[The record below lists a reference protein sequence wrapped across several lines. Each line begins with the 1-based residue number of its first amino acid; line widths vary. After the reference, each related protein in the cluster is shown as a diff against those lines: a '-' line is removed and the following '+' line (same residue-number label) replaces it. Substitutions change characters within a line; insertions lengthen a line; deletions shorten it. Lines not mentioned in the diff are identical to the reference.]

1 MNFIKRAILSM
12 KKRIGTSLILMAVFL
27 IVTNLVLGGFAI
39 QNASQK
45 AADSA
50 RKKLGADVTLGL
62 DFDKLGKQARE
73 TGEMPIVPDLNIK
86 EAEQLAKSQYVKDYN
101 YITSTLGISE
111 GLKLVGAPEEGE
123 DDGGAGAGRAGMAG
137 VRGGSAG
144 SAIEID
150 MNSSFMIEG
159 VRKTLLQE
167 SFKNGKSKIID
178 GKPITEKMEDKNV
191 ALMEKRLA
199 EQNKLKVGDKV
210 KIQSGDKKKTLEVE
224 IIGIYE
230 TAEQGLGQNPP
241 PIMDPANKLYMPHS
255 TLKKLEA
262 DEGNISSI
270 QVVYF
275 MNDPLD
281 IDAFKKEAKQSD
293 IDFKYFKLDAH
304 DSLYKQMIG
313 PIENISSTSQMII
326 YIVSIAGAIILGLI
340 IMLSIK
346 ARRKEMGILLSIGE
360 KKWKL
365 MAQFM
370 VEVVCIA
377 ILAFALSL
385 ATGAKVSQFIGDSLL
400 SSEIAT
406 ASEEEENPQNSSTVM
421 VSGPGGTL
429 QNDTEDPIDE
439 IDVSITGADL
449 GKMGGI
455 GLAIAILA
463 TLLPALSILRLN
475 PKQILLKD
483 E

>member
-1 MNFIKRAILSM
+1 AILSM

-27 IVTNLVLGGFAI
+27 IVTNLVLSGFTI
-39 QNASQK
+39 QNASKK
-45 AADSA
+45 AADGA

-62 DFDKLGKQARE
+62 DFDKLGQQARE
-73 TGEMPIVPDLNIK
+73 TGEMPKPTKLNTK
-86 EAEQLAKSQYVKDYN
+86 EADQLAKSKYVKDYN
-101 YITSTLGISE
+101 YIGNTFGISE
-111 GLKLVGAPEEGE
+111 GLKLVGASEGE
-123 DDGGAGAGRAGMAG
+123 NEGKGKVGMAA
-137 VRGGSAG
+137 VRGSSSSGT
-144 SAIEID
+144 EID

-159 VRKTLLQE
+159 VRKIALRE

-178 GKPITEKMEDKNV
+178 GKPITELMKDQNV

-199 EQNKLKVGDKV
+199 ELNNLKVGDKV
-210 KIQSGDKKKTLEVE
+210 KVQSGDKKETLEVE

-230 TAEQGLGQNPP
+230 TNEQAMGQQAP

-255 TLKKLEA
+255 TMKKLEV
-262 DEGNISSI
+262 DQGISSV

-275 MNDPLD
+275 LNDPQY
-281 IDAFKKEAKQSD
+281 IDAFKKEAKKSD
-293 IDFKYFKLDAH
+293 IDFNYFKLDAH

-313 PIENISSTSQMII
+313 PIENISSTSQMLI
-326 YIVSIAGAIILGLI
+326 YIVAIAGAIILGLI

-346 ARRKEMGILLSIGE
+346 GRRKEMGILLSIGE

-365 MAQFM
+365 MAQFV
-370 VEVVCIA
+370 VEVVSIA
-377 ILAFALSL
+377 ILAFGVSIT
-385 ATGAKVSQFIGDSLL
+385 TGAKVSQYIGDNLL

-406 ASEEEENPQNSSTVM
+406 ASEETDTSQNGTVM
-421 VSGPGGTL
+421 MAGPGGTL
-429 QNDTEDPIDE
+429 QNQKEDPIDK
-439 IDVSITGADL
+439 IDVSVTGEDV

-455 GLAIAILA
+455 GLAIAIIA

>member
-27 IVTNLVLGGFAI
+27 IVTNLVLSGFTI
-39 QNASQK
+39 QNASKK
-45 AADSA
+45 AADAA
-50 RKKLGADVTLGL
+50 RKKLGADVTLSL
-62 DFDKLGKQARE
+62 DFDKLGQKARE
-73 TGEMPIVPDLNIK
+73 TGEMPKPPQLNIK
-86 EAEQLAKSQYVKDYN
+86 ETDQLAKSKYVKDYN
-101 YITSTLGISE
+101 YITNTFGISD
-111 GLKLVGAPEEGE
+111 GLKLVGASDEEEGK
-123 DDGGAGAGRAGMAG
+123 GKVGMAA
-137 VRGGSAG
+137 VRGGSSSG
-144 SAIEID
+144 TEID
-150 MNSSFMIEG
+150 MNASFTIEG
-159 VRKTLLQE
+159 VRKTALQE

-178 GKPITEKMEDKNV
+178 GKPITEQMKDQNV

-199 EQNKLKVGDKV
+199 ELNNLKVGDKV
-210 KIQSGDKKKTLEVE
+210 KVQSGDKKETLEIE

-230 TAEQGLGQNPP
+230 TNEQAMGQQAP

-255 TLKKLEA
+255 TMKKLEV
-262 DEGNISSI
+262 DQGINSV

-275 MNDPLD
+275 LNDPQY
-281 IDAFKKEAKQSD
+281 IDAFKKEAKKSN
-293 IDFKYFKLDAH
+293 IDFNYFKLDAH

-346 ARRKEMGILLSIGE
+346 GRRKEMGILLSIGE

-365 MAQFM
+365 MAQFV

-377 ILAFALSL
+377 ILAFGLSIT
-385 ATGAKVSQFIGDSLL
+385 TGAKVSQFIGNNLL

-406 ASEEEENPQNSSTVM
+406 ASEETDTSQHGTVM
-421 VSGPGGTL
+421 MAGPGGTL
-429 QNDTEDPIDE
+429 QNQKENPIDK
-439 IDVSITGADL
+439 IDVSVTGEDV

-455 GLAIAILA
+455 GLAIAIIA

>member
-1 MNFIKRAILSM
+1 MNFMKRAILSM
-12 KKRIGTSLILMAVFL
+12 KKRVGTSLILMAVFL
-27 IVTNLVLGGFAI
+27 IVTNLVLAGFTI
-39 QNASQK
+39 QNASKK
-45 AADSA
+45 AADAA
-50 RKKLGADVTLGL
+50 RKKLGADVTLSL
-62 DFDKLGKQARE
+62 DFDKLGQQAQE
-73 TGEMPIVPDLNIK
+73 TGEMPNPPKLNTK
-86 EAEQLAKSQYVKDYN
+86 EADQLAKSKYVKDYN
-101 YITSTLGISE
+101 YISNTFGISD
-111 GLKLVGAPEEGE
+111 GLKLVGASEGEEEGK
-123 DDGGAGAGRAGMAG
+123 GKAGMAA
-137 VRGGSAG
+137 VRGGSSSG
-144 SAIEID
+144 TEID
-150 MNSSFMIEG
+150 MNASFMIEG
-159 VRKTLLQE
+159 VRKTALQE

-178 GKPITEKMEDKNV
+178 GKPITEQMKDQNV

-199 EQNKLKVGDKV
+199 ELNNLKVGDKV
-210 KIQSGDKKKTLEVE
+210 KVQSGDKKETLEVE

-230 TAEQGLGQNPP
+230 TNEQAMGQQAP

-255 TLKKLEA
+255 TMKKFEV
-262 DEGNISSI
+262 DQGISSI

-275 MNDPLD
+275 LKDPQS
-281 IDAFKKEAKQSD
+281 IEAFKKEAKKSK
-293 IDFKYFKLDAH
+293 INFNYYKLDAH

-346 ARRKEMGILLSIGE
+346 GRRKEMGILLSIGE

-365 MAQFM
+365 MAQFV

-377 ILAFALSL
+377 ILAFGLSIT
-385 ATGAKVSQFIGDSLL
+385 TGAKVSQYIGDNLL
-400 SSEIAT
+400 SSEVAT
-406 ASEEEENPQNSSTVM
+406 ASEETNNPQNGTVM
-421 VSGPGGTL
+421 MSGPGGTV
-429 QNDTEDPIDE
+429 QNQKEDPIDK
-439 IDVSITGADL
+439 IDVSVTGEDV

>member
-1 MNFIKRAILSM
+1 MNFMKRAILSM
-12 KKRIGTSLILMAVFL
+12 KKRVGTSLILMAVFL
-27 IVTNLVLGGFAI
+27 IVTNLVLAGFAI
-39 QNASQK
+39 QNASKK
-45 AADSA
+45 AADAA
-50 RKKLGADVTLGL
+50 RKKLGADVTLSL
-62 DFDKLGKQARE
+62 DFDKLGQQARE
-73 TGEMPIVPDLNIK
+73 TGEMPNPPKLNTK
-86 EAEQLAKSQYVKDYN
+86 EADQLAKSKYVKDYN
-101 YITSTLGISE
+101 YISNTFGISD
-111 GLKLVGAPEEGE
+111 GLKLVGASEGEEEGK
-123 DDGGAGAGRAGMAG
+123 GKTGMAA
-137 VRGGSAG
+137 VRGGSSSG
-144 SAIEID
+144 TEID
-150 MNSSFMIEG
+150 MNASFMIEG
-159 VRKTLLQE
+159 VRKTALQE

-178 GKPITEKMEDKNV
+178 GKPITEQMKDQNV

-199 EQNKLKVGDKV
+199 ELNNLKVGDKV
-210 KIQSGDKKKTLEVE
+210 KMQSGDKKETLEVE

-230 TAEQGLGQNPP
+230 TNEQAMGQQAP

-255 TLKKLEA
+255 TMKKLEV
-262 DEGNISSI
+262 DQGISSV

-275 MNDPLD
+275 LKDPQN
-281 IDAFKKEAKQSD
+281 IEAFKKEAKKSN
-293 IDFKYFKLDAH
+293 INFNYYKLDAH

-346 ARRKEMGILLSIGE
+346 GRRKEMGILLSIGE

-365 MAQFM
+365 MAQFV

-377 ILAFALSL
+377 ILAFGLSIT
-385 ATGAKVSQFIGDSLL
+385 TGAKVSQFIGDNLL
-400 SSEIAT
+400 SSEVAT
-406 ASEEEENPQNSSTVM
+406 ASEETNTPQNGTVM
-421 VSGPGGTL
+421 MSGPGGTV
-429 QNDTEDPIDE
+429 QNQKEDPIDK
-439 IDVSITGADL
+439 IDVSVTGEDV

>member
-27 IVTNLVLGGFAI
+27 IVTNLVLAGFAI
-39 QNASQK
+39 QNASKK

-73 TGEMPIVPDLNIK
+73 TGEAPNPPQLNTK
-86 EAEQLAKSQYVKDYN
+86 ETDQLAKSKHVKDYN
-101 YITSTLGISE
+101 YITSNFGIAD
-111 GLKLVGAPEEGE
+111 GFKLVGASEGE
-123 DDGGAGAGRAGMAG
+123 GEGKGNARMAT
-137 VRGGSAG
+137 VGGSG
-144 SAIEID
+144 SGSDID
-150 MNSSFMIEG
+150 MNSSLMIEG
-159 VRKTLLQE
+159 VRKSLLQE
-167 SFKNGKSKIID
+167 SFKNGKSKIVD
-178 GKPITEKMEDKNV
+178 GKPITEQMKDQNV
-191 ALMEKRLA
+191 VLMEKRLA
-199 EQNKLKVGDKV
+199 EQNNLKVGDKV
-210 KIQSGDKKKTLEVE
+210 KVQSGDKKETLEVE

-230 TAEQGLGQNPP
+230 TNEQPMGQNPP
-241 PIMDPANKLYMPHS
+241 PMMNPANKLYMPYS

-262 DEGNISSI
+262 DEGMSI
-270 QVVYF
+270 MQVVYLLS
-275 MNDPLD
+275 DPQY
-281 IDAFKKEAKQSD
+281 IDAFKKEAKKSD
-293 IDFKYFKLDAH
+293 IDFNYFKLDAH

-326 YIVSIAGAIILGLI
+326 YMVSIAGAIILGLI

-365 MAQFM
+365 MAQFV
-370 VEVVCIA
+370 VEVACIA
-377 ILAFALSL
+377 ILAFGLSL
-385 ATGAKVSQFIGDSLL
+385 TTGAKVSQFVGDNLL

-406 ASEEEENPQNSSTVM
+406 ASEEKDNSQNGSVMMVGAGGTPQN
-421 VSGPGGTL
+421 
-429 QNDTEDPIDE
+429 QNEDPIDK
-439 IDVSITGADL
+439 IDVSVTGEDL

-455 GLAIAILA
+455 GLTIAILA

>member
-12 KKRIGTSLILMAVFL
+12 KKRVGTSLILMAVFL
-27 IVTNLVLGGFAI
+27 IVTNLVLAGFTI
-39 QNASQK
+39 QNASKK
-45 AADSA
+45 AADAA
-50 RKKLGADVTLGL
+50 RKKLGADVTLSL
-62 DFDKLGKQARE
+62 DFDKLGQQARE
-73 TGEMPIVPDLNIK
+73 TGEMPNPPKLNTK
-86 EAEQLAKSQYVKDYN
+86 EADQLAKSKYVKDYN
-101 YITSTLGISE
+101 YITSTLGISD
-111 GLKLVGAPEEGE
+111 GLKLVGASEGEEEGK
-123 DDGGAGAGRAGMAG
+123 GKAGMAA
-137 VRGGSAG
+137 VRGGSG
-144 SAIEID
+144 SGTEID

-159 VRKTLLQE
+159 VRKTALQE

-178 GKPITEKMEDKNV
+178 GKPITEQMKDQNV

-199 EQNKLKVGDKV
+199 ELNNLKVGDKV
-210 KIQSGDKKKTLEVE
+210 KVQSGDKKETLEVE

-230 TAEQGLGQNPP
+230 TNEQAMGQQAP

-255 TLKKLEA
+255 TMKKLEI
-262 DEGNISSI
+262 DQGISSI

-275 MNDPLD
+275 LKDPQN
-281 IDAFKKEAKQSD
+281 IEAFKEEAKKSD
-293 IDFKYFKLDAH
+293 IDFNYYKLDAH

-365 MAQFM
+365 MAQFV

-377 ILAFALSL
+377 ILAFGLSIT
-385 ATGAKVSQFIGDSLL
+385 TGAKISQFIGNNLL

-406 ASEEEENPQNSSTVM
+406 AGEETNTSQNGTVM
-421 VSGPGGTL
+421 VAGPGGTV
-429 QNDTEDPIDE
+429 QNQKEDPIDKINVSVTGE
-439 IDVSITGADL
+439 DV

>member
-27 IVTNLVLGGFAI
+27 IVTNLVLAGFTI
-39 QNASQK
+39 QNASKK
-45 AADSA
+45 AADAA
-50 RKKLGADVTLGL
+50 RKKLGADVTLSL

-73 TGEMPIVPDLNIK
+73 TGEAPNPPQLNTK
-86 EAEQLAKSQYVKDYN
+86 ETDQLAKSKHVKDYN
-101 YITSTLGISE
+101 YITHNFGIAD
-111 GLKLVGAPEEGE
+111 GFKLVGVSEGE
-123 DDGGAGAGRAGMAG
+123 GKGKGSVAM
-137 VRGGSAG
+137 VGGSG
-144 SAIEID
+144 SGTEID
-150 MNSSFMIEG
+150 MNSSLIIEG

-167 SFKNGKSKIID
+167 NFKNGKNKIVD
-178 GKPITEKMEDKNV
+178 GKPITEQMQDQNV

-199 EQNKLKVGDKV
+199 EQNNLKVGDKV
-210 KIQSGDKKKTLEVE
+210 KVQSGDKKETLEIE

-230 TAEQGLGQNPP
+230 TNEQPMGQNPP
-241 PIMDPANKLYMPHS
+241 PMMNPANKLYMPYS
-255 TLKKLEA
+255 TLKKLEV
-262 DEGNISSI
+262 DKGMSSI
-270 QVVYF
+270 QAVYLL
-275 MNDPLD
+275 NDPQY
-281 IDAFKKEAKQSD
+281 IDAFKKEAKKSD
-293 IDFKYFKLDAH
+293 IDFNYFKLDAH

-313 PIENISSTSQMII
+313 PIENIASTSQMII
-326 YIVSIAGAIILGLI
+326 YMVSIAGAIILGLI

-365 MAQFM
+365 MAQFV

-377 ILAFALSL
+377 ILAFGLSIT
-385 ATGAKVSQFIGDSLL
+385 TGAKVSQFVGDNLL

-406 ASEEEENPQNSSTVM
+406 AGEETNTPQNGTVM
-421 VSGPGGTL
+421 VAGPGGTV
-429 QNDTEDPIDE
+429 QNQKEDPIDKINVSVTGE
-439 IDVSITGADL
+439 DV

>member
-27 IVTNLVLGGFAI
+27 IVTNLVLAGFTI
-39 QNASQK
+39 QNASKK
-45 AADSA
+45 AADAA

-62 DFDKLGKQARE
+62 DFDKLGQQARE
-73 TGEMPIVPDLNIK
+73 TGEMPKPPKLNTK
-86 EAEQLAKSQYVKDYN
+86 EADQLAKSKHVKDYN
-101 YITSTLGISE
+101 YITNNFGIAD
-111 GLKLVGAPEEGE
+111 GFKLVGASEGE
-123 DDGGAGAGRAGMAG
+123 GKGKGNVAM
-137 VRGGSAG
+137 VGGSG
-144 SAIEID
+144 SGSEID
-150 MNSSFMIEG
+150 MNSSLMIEG

-167 SFKNGKSKIID
+167 SFKNGKSKIVD
-178 GKPITEKMEDKNV
+178 GKPITEQMQDQNV

-199 EQNKLKVGDKV
+199 EQNNLKVGDKV
-210 KIQSGDKKKTLEVE
+210 KVQSGDKKETLEVE

-230 TAEQGLGQNPP
+230 TNEQPMGQNPP
-241 PIMDPANKLYMPHS
+241 PMMNPANKLYMPYS
-255 TLKKLEA
+255 TLKKLET
-262 DEGNISSI
+262 DEGMSSSI
-270 QVVYF
+270 QVVYLL
-275 MNDPLD
+275 NDPQD
-281 IDAFKKEAKQSD
+281 IDAFKEEAKKSD
-293 IDFKYFKLDAH
+293 IDFNYFKLDAQ

-313 PIENISSTSQMII
+313 PIENIASTSQMII
-326 YIVSIAGAIILGLI
+326 YMVSIAGAIILGLI

-365 MAQFM
+365 MAQFV

-377 ILAFALSL
+377 ILALGLSL
-385 ATGAKVSQFIGDSLL
+385 TTGAKVSQFVGNNLL

-406 ASEEEENPQNSSTVM
+406 ASEEKDNSQNGSVMMVGAGGTPQN
-421 VSGPGGTL
+421 
-429 QNDTEDPIDE
+429 QNEDPIDK
-439 IDVSITGADL
+439 IDVSVTGEDV

>member
-1 MNFIKRAILSM
+1 MNFMKRAILSM
-12 KKRIGTSLILMAVFL
+12 KKRVGTSLILMAVFL
-27 IVTNLVLGGFAI
+27 IVTNLVLAGFTI
-39 QNASQK
+39 QNASKK
-45 AADSA
+45 AADAA
-50 RKKLGADVTLGL
+50 RKKLGADVTLSL
-62 DFDKLGKQARE
+62 DFDKLGQQARE
-73 TGEMPIVPDLNIK
+73 TGEMPNPPKLNTK
-86 EAEQLAKSQYVKDYN
+86 EADQLAKSKYVKDYN
-101 YITSTLGISE
+101 YITNTFGISD
-111 GLKLVGAPEEGE
+111 GLKLVGASEGEEEGK
-123 DDGGAGAGRAGMAG
+123 GKAGMAA
-137 VRGGSAG
+137 VRGGSSSG
-144 SAIEID
+144 TEID

-159 VRKTLLQE
+159 IRKTALQE

-178 GKPITEKMEDKNV
+178 GKPITEQMKDQNV

-199 EQNKLKVGDKV
+199 ELNNLKVGDKV
-210 KIQSGDKKKTLEVE
+210 KVQSGDKKETLEVE

-230 TAEQGLGQNPP
+230 TNEQAMGQQAP

-255 TLKKLEA
+255 TMKKLEV
-262 DEGNISSI
+262 DQGISSI

-275 MNDPLD
+275 LKDPQN
-281 IDAFKKEAKQSD
+281 IDAFKKEAKKSD
-293 IDFKYFKLDAH
+293 IDFNYYKLDAH

-365 MAQFM
+365 MAQFV

-377 ILAFALSL
+377 ILAFGLSIT
-385 ATGAKVSQFIGDSLL
+385 TGAKISQFIGNNLL

-406 ASEEEENPQNSSTVM
+406 AGEETNTSQNGTVM
-421 VSGPGGTL
+421 VAGPGGTV
-429 QNDTEDPIDE
+429 QNQKEDPIDKINVSVTGE
-439 IDVSITGADL
+439 DV

>member
-27 IVTNLVLGGFAI
+27 IVTNLVLAGFTI
-39 QNASQK
+39 QNASKK

-50 RKKLGADVTLGL
+50 RKKLGADVTLSL

-73 TGEMPIVPDLNIK
+73 TGERPNPPQLNTK
-86 EAEQLAKSQYVKDYN
+86 ETDQIAKSKHVKDYN
-101 YITSTLGISE
+101 YITHNFGIAD
-111 GLKLVGAPEEGE
+111 GFKLVGVSEGKGEGE
-123 DDGGAGAGRAGMAG
+123 GKGRVAMAG
-137 VRGGSAG
+137 GSG
-144 SAIEID
+144 SGSEID
-150 MNSSFMIEG
+150 MNSSLMIEG

-167 SFKNGKSKIID
+167 SFKNGKSKIVD
-178 GKPITEKMEDKNV
+178 GKPITEQMQDQNV

-199 EQNKLKVGDKV
+199 EQNNLKVGDKV
-210 KIQSGDKKKTLEVE
+210 KVQSGDKKETLEIE

-230 TAEQGLGQNPP
+230 TNEQPMGQNPP
-241 PIMDPANKLYMPHS
+241 PMMNPANKLYMPYS
-255 TLKKLEA
+255 TLKKLEV
-262 DEGNISSI
+262 DEGMSSI
-270 QVVYF
+270 QVVYLL
-275 MNDPLD
+275 NDPQY
-281 IDAFKKEAKQSD
+281 IDAFKEEAKKSD
-293 IDFKYFKLDAH
+293 IDFNYFKLDAH

-313 PIENISSTSQMII
+313 PIENIASTSQMII
-326 YIVSIAGAIILGLI
+326 YMVSIAGAIILGLI

-365 MAQFM
+365 MAQFV
-370 VEVVCIA
+370 VEVGCIA
-377 ILAFALSL
+377 ILAFGLSL
-385 ATGAKVSQFIGDSLL
+385 TTGAKVSQFVGDNLL
-400 SSEIAT
+400 SNEIAT
-406 ASEEEENPQNSSTVM
+406 ASEEKDNSQNGSVMMVGAGGTPQN
-421 VSGPGGTL
+421 
-429 QNDTEDPIDE
+429 QNEDPIDK
-439 IDVSITGADL
+439 IDVSVTGEDV

-463 TLLPALSILRLN
+463 TILPALSILRLN

>member
-1 MNFIKRAILSM
+1 MNFMKRAILSM

-27 IVTNLVLGGFAI
+27 IVTNLVLSGFTI
-39 QNASQK
+39 QNASKK
-45 AADSA
+45 AADAA
-50 RKKLGADVTLGL
+50 RKKLGADVTLSL
-62 DFDKLGKQARE
+62 DFDKLGQQARE
-73 TGEMPIVPDLNIK
+73 TGEMPNSPKLNTK
-86 EAEQLAKSQYVKDYN
+86 EADQLAKSKYVKDYN
-101 YITSTLGISE
+101 YITSTFGISD
-111 GLKLVGAPEEGE
+111 GLKLVGASEGEEEGK
-123 DDGGAGAGRAGMAG
+123 GKAGMAA
-137 VRGGSAG
+137 VRGGSG
-144 SAIEID
+144 SGTEID

-159 VRKTLLQE
+159 VRKTALQE

-178 GKPITEKMEDKNV
+178 GKPITEQMKDQNV

-199 EQNKLKVGDKV
+199 ELNNLKVGDKV
-210 KIQSGDKKKTLEVE
+210 KVQSGDKKETLEVE

-230 TAEQGLGQNPP
+230 TNEQAMGQQAP

-255 TLKKLEA
+255 TMKKLEI
-262 DEGNISSI
+262 DQGISSI

-275 MNDPLD
+275 LKDPQN
-281 IDAFKKEAKQSD
+281 IEAFKEEAKKSD
-293 IDFKYFKLDAH
+293 IDFNYYKLDAH

-365 MAQFM
+365 MAQFV

-377 ILAFALSL
+377 ILAFGLSIT
-385 ATGAKVSQFIGDSLL
+385 TGAKISQFIGNNLL

-406 ASEEEENPQNSSTVM
+406 AGEETNTSQNGTVM
-421 VSGPGGTL
+421 VAGPGGTV
-429 QNDTEDPIDE
+429 QNQKEDPIDKINVSVTGE
-439 IDVSITGADL
+439 DV

>member
-27 IVTNLVLGGFAI
+27 IVTNLVLAGFTI
-39 QNASQK
+39 QNASKK
-45 AADSA
+45 AADAA

-62 DFDKLGKQARE
+62 DFDKLGQQARE
-73 TGEMPIVPDLNIK
+73 TGEMPKPPKLNTK
-86 EAEQLAKSQYVKDYN
+86 EADQLAKSKHVKDYN
-101 YITSTLGISE
+101 YITNNFGIAD
-111 GLKLVGAPEEGE
+111 GFKLVGASEGE
-123 DDGGAGAGRAGMAG
+123 GKGKGNVAM
-137 VRGGSAG
+137 VGGSG
-144 SAIEID
+144 SGSEID
-150 MNSSFMIEG
+150 MNSSLMIEG

-167 SFKNGKSKIID
+167 SFKNGKSKIVD
-178 GKPITEKMEDKNV
+178 GKPITEQMQDQNV

-199 EQNKLKVGDKV
+199 EQNNLKVGDKV
-210 KIQSGDKKKTLEVE
+210 KIQSGDKKETLEIE

-230 TAEQGLGQNPP
+230 TNEQPMGQNPP
-241 PIMDPANKLYMPHS
+241 PMMNPANKLYMPYS
-255 TLKKLEA
+255 TLKKLET
-262 DEGNISSI
+262 DEGMSSSI
-270 QVVYF
+270 QVVYLL
-275 MNDPLD
+275 NDPQD
-281 IDAFKKEAKQSD
+281 IDAFKKEAKKSE
-293 IDFKYFKLDAH
+293 IDFNYFKLDAQ

-313 PIENISSTSQMII
+313 PIENIASTSQMII

-365 MAQFM
+365 MAQFV

-377 ILAFALSL
+377 ILAFGLSL
-385 ATGAKVSQFIGDSLL
+385 TTGAKVSKFIGDNLL
-400 SSEIAT
+400 SGEIAT
-406 ASEEEENPQNSSTVM
+406 ASEEKDNSQNGSVMMVGAGGTPQN
-421 VSGPGGTL
+421 
-429 QNDTEDPIDE
+429 QNEDPIDK
-439 IDVSITGADL
+439 IDVSVTGEDV

>member
-27 IVTNLVLGGFAI
+27 IVTNLVLAGFTI
-39 QNASQK
+39 QNASKK
-45 AADSA
+45 AADAA

-62 DFDKLGKQARE
+62 DFDKLGKQAGE
-73 TGEMPIVPDLNIK
+73 TGEAPNPPQLNTK
-86 EAEQLAKSQYVKDYN
+86 ETDQLAKSKYVKDYN
-101 YITSTLGISE
+101 YMTHNFGIAD
-111 GLKLVGAPEEGE
+111 GFKLVGASEGE
-123 DDGGAGAGRAGMAG
+123 GKGKGSVAIA
-137 VRGGSAG
+137 GGSG
-144 SAIEID
+144 SGSEID
-150 MNSSFMIEG
+150 MNSSLMIEG

-167 SFKNGKSKIID
+167 SFKNGKSKIVD
-178 GKPITEKMEDKNV
+178 GEPITEQMQDQNV

-199 EQNKLKVGDKV
+199 EQNNLKVGDKV
-210 KIQSGDKKKTLEVE
+210 KVQSGDKKETLEVE

-230 TAEQGLGQNPP
+230 TNEQPMGQNAPP
-241 PIMDPANKLYMPHS
+241 MMNPANKLYMPYS
-255 TLKKLEA
+255 TLKKLET
-262 DEGNISSI
+262 DEGMSSSI
-270 QVVYF
+270 QVVYSL
-275 MNDPLD
+275 NDPQY
-281 IDAFKKEAKQSD
+281 IDAFKKEAKKSD
-293 IDFKYFKLDAH
+293 IDFNYFKLDAQ

-313 PIENISSTSQMII
+313 PIENIASTSQMII
-326 YIVSIAGAIILGLI
+326 YMVSIAGAIILGLI

-365 MAQFM
+365 MAQFV

-377 ILAFALSL
+377 ILAFGLSL
-385 ATGAKVSQFIGDSLL
+385 TTGTKVSQFVGDNLL

-406 ASEEEENPQNSSTVM
+406 ASEETDTPQNGAVM
-421 VSGPGGTL
+421 MSGPGGTP
-429 QNDTEDPIDE
+429 QNQNQDPIDK
-439 IDVSITGADL
+439 IDVSVTGEDV

>member
-1 MNFIKRAILSM
+1 MKRAILSM
-12 KKRIGTSLILMAVFL
+12 KKRVGTSLILMAVFL
-27 IVTNLVLGGFAI
+27 IVTNLVLAGFTI
-39 QNASQK
+39 QNASKK
-45 AADSA
+45 AADAA
-50 RKKLGADVTLGL
+50 RKKLGADVTLSL
-62 DFDKLGKQARE
+62 DFDKLGQQARE
-73 TGEMPIVPDLNIK
+73 TGEMPNPPKLNTK
-86 EAEQLAKSQYVKDYN
+86 EADQLAKSKYVKDYN
-101 YITSTLGISE
+101 YITSTLGISD
-111 GLKLVGAPEEGE
+111 GLKLVGASEGEEEGK
-123 DDGGAGAGRAGMAG
+123 GKVGMAA
-137 VRGGSAG
+137 VRGGSG
-144 SAIEID
+144 SGTEID

-159 VRKTLLQE
+159 VRKTALQE

-178 GKPITEKMEDKNV
+178 GKPITEQMKDQNV

-199 EQNKLKVGDKV
+199 ELNNLKVGDKV
-210 KIQSGDKKKTLEVE
+210 KVQSGDKKETLEVE

-230 TAEQGLGQNPP
+230 TNEQAMGQQAP

-255 TLKKLEA
+255 TMKKLEI
-262 DEGNISSI
+262 DQGISSI

-275 MNDPLD
+275 LKDPQN
-281 IDAFKKEAKQSD
+281 IEAFKKEAKKSD
-293 IDFKYFKLDAH
+293 IDFNYYKLDAH

-365 MAQFM
+365 MAQFV

-377 ILAFALSL
+377 ILAFGLSIT
-385 ATGAKVSQFIGDSLL
+385 TGAKISQFIGNNLL

-406 ASEEEENPQNSSTVM
+406 AGEETNTSQNGTVM
-421 VSGPGGTL
+421 VAGPGGTV
-429 QNDTEDPIDE
+429 QNQKEDPIDKINVSVTGE
-439 IDVSITGADL
+439 DV

>member
-27 IVTNLVLGGFAI
+27 IVTNLVLAGFTI
-39 QNASQK
+39 QNASKK

-73 TGEMPIVPDLNIK
+73 TGEAPNPPQLNTK
-86 EAEQLAKSQYVKDYN
+86 ETDQLAKSKHVKDYN
-101 YITSTLGISE
+101 YITHNFGIAD
-111 GLKLVGAPEEGE
+111 GFKLVGVSEGE
-123 DDGGAGAGRAGMAG
+123 GEGKGNARVATA
-137 VRGGSAG
+137 GGSG
-144 SAIEID
+144 SGTEID
-150 MNSSFMIEG
+150 MNSSLMIEG

-167 SFKNGKSKIID
+167 SFENGKNKIVD
-178 GKPITEKMEDKNV
+178 GKPITEQMQDQNV

-199 EQNKLKVGDKV
+199 EQNNLKVGDKV
-210 KIQSGDKKKTLEVE
+210 KVQSGDKKETLEIE

-230 TAEQGLGQNPP
+230 TNEQPMGQNPP
-241 PIMDPANKLYMPHS
+241 PMMNPANKLYMPYS
-255 TLKKLEA
+255 TLKKLEV
-262 DEGNISSI
+262 DEGMSSI
-270 QVVYF
+270 QVVYLL
-275 MNDPLD
+275 NDPQY
-281 IDAFKKEAKQSD
+281 IDAFKKEAKKSD
-293 IDFKYFKLDAH
+293 IDFNYFKLDAH

-313 PIENISSTSQMII
+313 PIENIASTSQMII
-326 YIVSIAGAIILGLI
+326 YMVSIAGAIILGLI

-365 MAQFM
+365 MAQFV

-377 ILAFALSL
+377 ILAFGLSIT
-385 ATGAKVSQFIGDSLL
+385 TGAKVSQFVGNNLL

-406 ASEEEENPQNSSTVM
+406 ASEETDTPQNGTVM
-421 VSGPGGTL
+421 MSGPGGTL
-429 QNDTEDPIDE
+429 QDQKEDPIDK
-439 IDVSITGADL
+439 IDVSVTGEDV

>member
-1 MNFIKRAILSM
+1 MNFMKRAILSM
-12 KKRIGTSLILMAVFL
+12 KKRVGTSLILMAVFL
-27 IVTNLVLGGFAI
+27 IVTNLVLAGFTI
-39 QNASQK
+39 QNASKK
-45 AADSA
+45 AADAA
-50 RKKLGADVTLGL
+50 RKKLGADVTLSL
-62 DFDKLGKQARE
+62 DFDKLGQQARE
-73 TGEMPIVPDLNIK
+73 TGEMPNPPKLNTK
-86 EAEQLAKSQYVKDYN
+86 EADQLAKSKYVKDYN
-101 YITSTLGISE
+101 YITNTFGISD
-111 GLKLVGAPEEGE
+111 GLKLVGASEGEEEGK
-123 DDGGAGAGRAGMAG
+123 GKAGMAA
-137 VRGGSAG
+137 VRGGSG
-144 SAIEID
+144 SGTEID

-159 VRKTLLQE
+159 VRKTALQE

-178 GKPITEKMEDKNV
+178 GKPITEQMKDQNV

-199 EQNKLKVGDKV
+199 ELNNLKVGDKV
-210 KIQSGDKKKTLEVE
+210 KVQSGDKKETLEVE

-230 TAEQGLGQNPP
+230 TNEQAMGQQAP

-255 TLKKLEA
+255 TMKKLEI
-262 DEGNISSI
+262 DQGISSI

-275 MNDPLD
+275 LKDPQN
-281 IDAFKKEAKQSD
+281 IEAFKEEAKKSD
-293 IDFKYFKLDAH
+293 IDFNYYKLDAH

-365 MAQFM
+365 MAQFV

-377 ILAFALSL
+377 ILAFGLSIT
-385 ATGAKVSQFIGDSLL
+385 TGAKISQFIGNNLL

-406 ASEEEENPQNSSTVM
+406 AGEETNTPQNGTVM
-421 VSGPGGTL
+421 VAGPGGTV
-429 QNDTEDPIDE
+429 QNQKEDPIDKINVSVTGE
-439 IDVSITGADL
+439 DV

>member
-1 MNFIKRAILSM
+1 MNFMKRAILSM

-27 IVTNLVLGGFAI
+27 IVTNLVLSGFTI
-39 QNASQK
+39 QNASKK
-45 AADSA
+45 AADAA
-50 RKKLGADVTLGL
+50 RKKLGADVTLSL
-62 DFDKLGKQARE
+62 DFDKLGQQARE
-73 TGEMPIVPDLNIK
+73 TGEMPNPPKLNTK
-86 EAEQLAKSQYVKDYN
+86 ETDQLAKSKHVKDYN
-101 YITSTLGISE
+101 YIANTFGISD
-111 GLKLVGAPEEGE
+111 GLKLVGASEGEEEGK
-123 DDGGAGAGRAGMAG
+123 GKAGMAA
-137 VRGGSAG
+137 VRGGSSSG
-144 SAIEID
+144 TEID
-150 MNSSFMIEG
+150 MNASFMIEG
-159 VRKTLLQE
+159 VRKTALQE

-178 GKPITEKMEDKNV
+178 GKPITEQMKNQNV

-199 EQNKLKVGDKV
+199 ELNNLKVGDKV
-210 KIQSGDKKKTLEVE
+210 KVQSGDKKETLEVE

-230 TAEQGLGQNPP
+230 TNEQAMGQQAP

-255 TLKKLEA
+255 TMKKLEV
-262 DEGNISSI
+262 DQGISSV

-275 MNDPLD
+275 LNDPQY
-281 IDAFKKEAKQSD
+281 IDAFKKEAKKSN
-293 IDFKYFKLDAH
+293 IDFNYYKLDAH

-346 ARRKEMGILLSIGE
+346 GRRKEMGILLSIGE

-365 MAQFM
+365 MAQFV

-377 ILAFALSL
+377 ILAFGVSIT
-385 ATGAKVSQFIGDSLL
+385 TGAKVSQFIGDNLL

-406 ASEEEENPQNSSTVM
+406 TSEETDTMRNNSTVM
-421 VSGPGGTL
+421 MSGPGGTL
-429 QNDTEDPIDE
+429 QNQKEDPIDK
-439 IDVSITGADL
+439 IDVSVTGEDV

-455 GLAIAILA
+455 GLAIAIIA

>member
-1 MNFIKRAILSM
+1 MNFMKRAILSM
-12 KKRIGTSLILMAVFL
+12 KKRVGTSLILMAVFL
-27 IVTNLVLGGFAI
+27 IVTNLVLAGFTI
-39 QNASQK
+39 QNASKK
-45 AADSA
+45 AADAA
-50 RKKLGADVTLGL
+50 RKKLGADVTLDL
-62 DFDKLGKQARE
+62 DFDKLGQQARE
-73 TGEMPIVPDLNIK
+73 TGEMPNPPKLNTN
-86 EAEQLAKSQYVKDYN
+86 EADQLAKSRYVKDYN
-101 YITSTLGISE
+101 YITNTFGISD
-111 GLKLVGAPEEGE
+111 GLKLVGASEGEEGK
-123 DDGGAGAGRAGMAG
+123 GKAGMAA
-137 VRGGSAG
+137 VRGGSSSG
-144 SAIEID
+144 TEID
-150 MNSSFMIEG
+150 MNASFMIEG
-159 VRKTLLQE
+159 VRKTALQE

-178 GKPITEKMEDKNV
+178 GKPITEQMKDQNV

-199 EQNKLKVGDKV
+199 ELNNLKVGDKV
-210 KIQSGDKKKTLEVE
+210 KVQSGDKKETLEVE

-230 TAEQGLGQNPP
+230 TTEQAMGQQAP

-255 TLKKLEA
+255 TMKKLEV
-262 DEGNISSI
+262 DQGMSSI

-275 MNDPLD
+275 LKDPQD
-281 IDAFKKEAKQSD
+281 IDAFKKEAKKSD
-293 IDFKYFKLDAH
+293 IDFNYFKLDAH

-365 MAQFM
+365 MAQFV

-377 ILAFALSL
+377 ILAFGLSVS
-385 ATGAKVSQFIGDSLL
+385 TGAKVSQYIGDNLL

-406 ASEEEENPQNSSTVM
+406 ASEETDTSQNGTVM
-421 VSGPGGTL
+421 MSGPGGTL
-429 QNDTEDPIDE
+429 QNQKEDPIDK
-439 IDVSITGADL
+439 IDVSVTGEDV

>member
-1 MNFIKRAILSM
+1 MNFMKRAILSM
-12 KKRIGTSLILMAVFL
+12 KKRVGTSLILMAVFL
-27 IVTNLVLGGFAI
+27 IVTNLVLAGFTI
-39 QNASQK
+39 QNASK
-45 AADSA
+45 KVADAA
-50 RKKLGADVTLGL
+50 RKKLGADVTLSL
-62 DFDKLGKQARE
+62 DFDKLGQQARE
-73 TGEMPIVPDLNIK
+73 TGEMPNPPKLNTK
-86 EAEQLAKSQYVKDYN
+86 EADQLAKSKYVKDYN
-101 YITSTLGISE
+101 YITSTLGISD
-111 GLKLVGAPEEGE
+111 GLKLVGASEGEEEGK
-123 DDGGAGAGRAGMAG
+123 GKAGMAA
-137 VRGGSAG
+137 VRGGSG
-144 SAIEID
+144 SGTEID

-159 VRKTLLQE
+159 VRKTALQE

-178 GKPITEKMEDKNV
+178 GKPITEQMKDQNV

-199 EQNKLKVGDKV
+199 ELNNLKVGDKAKV
-210 KIQSGDKKKTLEVE
+210 QSGDKKETLEVE

-230 TAEQGLGQNPP
+230 TNEQAMGQQAP

-255 TLKKLEA
+255 TMKKLEI
-262 DEGNISSI
+262 DQGISSI

-275 MNDPLD
+275 LKDPQN
-281 IDAFKKEAKQSD
+281 IEAFKEEAKKSD
-293 IDFKYFKLDAH
+293 IDFNYYKLDAH

-365 MAQFM
+365 MAQFV

-377 ILAFALSL
+377 ILAFGLSIT
-385 ATGAKVSQFIGDSLL
+385 TGAKISQFIGNNLL

-406 ASEEEENPQNSSTVM
+406 AGEETNTPQNGTVM
-421 VSGPGGTL
+421 VAGPGGTV
-429 QNDTEDPIDE
+429 QNQKEDPIDKINVSVTGE
-439 IDVSITGADL
+439 DV

>member
-1 MNFIKRAILSM
+1 MKRAILSM
-12 KKRIGTSLILMAVFL
+12 KKRVGTSLILMAVFL
-27 IVTNLVLGGFAI
+27 IVTNLVLAGFTI
-39 QNASQK
+39 QNASKK
-45 AADSA
+45 AADAA
-50 RKKLGADVTLGL
+50 RKKLGADVTLSL
-62 DFDKLGKQARE
+62 DFDKLGQQARE
-73 TGEMPIVPDLNIK
+73 TGEMPNPPKLNTK
-86 EAEQLAKSQYVKDYN
+86 EADQLAKSKYVKDYN
-101 YITSTLGISE
+101 YITSTLGISD
-111 GLKLVGAPEEGE
+111 GLKLVGASEGEEEGK
-123 DDGGAGAGRAGMAG
+123 GKAGMAA
-137 VRGGSAG
+137 VRGGSG
-144 SAIEID
+144 SGTEID

-159 VRKTLLQE
+159 VRKTALQE

-178 GKPITEKMEDKNV
+178 GKPITEQMKDQNV

-199 EQNKLKVGDKV
+199 ELNNLKVGDKV
-210 KIQSGDKKKTLEVE
+210 KVQSGDKKETLEVE

-230 TAEQGLGQNPP
+230 TNEQAMGQQAP

-255 TLKKLEA
+255 TMKKLEI
-262 DEGNISSI
+262 DQGISSI

-275 MNDPLD
+275 LKDPQN
-281 IDAFKKEAKQSD
+281 IEAFKEEAKKSD
-293 IDFKYFKLDAH
+293 IDFNYYKLDAH

-365 MAQFM
+365 MAQFV

-377 ILAFALSL
+377 ILAFGLSIT
-385 ATGAKVSQFIGDSLL
+385 TGAKISQFIGNNLL

-406 ASEEEENPQNSSTVM
+406 AGEETNTSQNGTVM
-421 VSGPGGTL
+421 VAGPGGTV
-429 QNDTEDPIDE
+429 QNQKEDPIDKINVSVTGE
-439 IDVSITGADL
+439 DV

>member
-12 KKRIGTSLILMAVFL
+12 RKRIGTSLILMAVFL
-27 IVTNLVLGGFAI
+27 IVTNLVLAGFAI
-39 QNASQK
+39 QNASKK

-50 RKKLGADVTLGL
+50 RKKLGADVTLSL

-73 TGEMPIVPDLNIK
+73 TGERPNPPQLNTK
-86 EAEQLAKSQYVKDYN
+86 ETDQIAKSKHVKDYN
-101 YITSTLGISE
+101 YITHNFGIAD
-111 GLKLVGAPEEGE
+111 GFKLVGVSEGKGEGE
-123 DDGGAGAGRAGMAG
+123 GKGRVAMAG
-137 VRGGSAG
+137 GSG
-144 SAIEID
+144 SGSEID
-150 MNSSFMIEG
+150 MNSSLMIEG

-167 SFKNGKSKIID
+167 SFKNGKSKIVD
-178 GKPITEKMEDKNV
+178 GKPITEQMQDQNV

-199 EQNKLKVGDKV
+199 EQNNLKVGDKV
-210 KIQSGDKKKTLEVE
+210 KVQSGDKKETLEIE

-230 TAEQGLGQNPP
+230 TNEQPMGQNPP
-241 PIMDPANKLYMPHS
+241 PMMNPANKLYMPYS
-255 TLKKLEA
+255 TLKKLEV
-262 DEGNISSI
+262 DEGMSSI
-270 QVVYF
+270 QVVYLL
-275 MNDPLD
+275 NDPQY
-281 IDAFKKEAKQSD
+281 IDAFKKEAKKSD
-293 IDFKYFKLDAH
+293 IDFNYFKLDAH

-313 PIENISSTSQMII
+313 PIENIASTSQMII
-326 YIVSIAGAIILGLI
+326 YMVSIAGAIILGLI

-365 MAQFM
+365 MAQFV

-377 ILAFALSL
+377 ILAFGLSL
-385 ATGAKVSQFIGDSLL
+385 TTGAKVSQFVGDNLL
-400 SSEIAT
+400 SNEIAT
-406 ASEEEENPQNSSTVM
+406 ASEEKDNSQNGSVMMVGAGGTPQN
-421 VSGPGGTL
+421 
-429 QNDTEDPIDE
+429 QNEDPIDK
-439 IDVSITGADL
+439 IDVSVTGEDV

-463 TLLPALSILRLN
+463 TILPALSILRLN

>member
-27 IVTNLVLGGFAI
+27 IVTNLVLAGFTI
-39 QNASQK
+39 QNASKK
-45 AADSA
+45 AADAA

-62 DFDKLGKQARE
+62 DFDRLGQQAKE
-73 TGEMPIVPDLNIK
+73 TGEMPKPPKLNTK
-86 EAEQLAKSQYVKDYN
+86 ETDQLAKSKYVKDYN
-101 YITSTLGISE
+101 YITNNFGIAD
-111 GLKLVGAPEEGE
+111 GFKLVGASEGE
-123 DDGGAGAGRAGMAG
+123 GKGKGAIAG
-137 VRGGSAG
+137 VAGGSG
-144 SAIEID
+144 SGTEID
-150 MNSSFMIEG
+150 MNSSLMIEG

-178 GKPITEKMEDKNV
+178 GKPITEKMQDQNV
-191 ALMEKRLA
+191 TLMEKRLA
-199 EQNKLKVGDKV
+199 EQNNLKVGDKV
-210 KIQSGDKKKTLEVE
+210 KIQSGDKKETLELE

-230 TAEQGLGQNPP
+230 TNEQPMGQNAPP
-241 PIMDPANKLYMPHS
+241 MMNPANKLYMPYS
-255 TLKKLEA
+255 TLKKLET
-262 DEGNISSI
+262 DEGMGSSI
-270 QVVYF
+270 QVVYLL
-275 MNDPLD
+275 NDPQY
-281 IDAFKKEAKQSD
+281 IDAFKKEAKKSD
-293 IDFKYFKLDAH
+293 IDFNYFKLDAQ

-313 PIENISSTSQMII
+313 PIENIASTSQMII
-326 YIVSIAGAIILGLI
+326 YMVSIAGAIILGLI

-365 MAQFM
+365 MAQFV

-377 ILAFALSL
+377 ILAFGLSL
-385 ATGAKVSQFIGDSLL
+385 TTGTKVSQFVGDNLL

-406 ASEEEENPQNSSTVM
+406 ASEEKDNPQNGSVM
-421 VSGPGGTL
+421 VAGIGDTP
-429 QNDTEDPIDE
+429 QNQNEDPIDK
-439 IDVSITGADL
+439 IDVSVTGEDV

-463 TLLPALSILRLN
+463 TILPALSILRLN

>member
-27 IVTNLVLGGFAI
+27 IVTNLVLAGFTI
-39 QNASQK
+39 QNASKK
-45 AADSA
+45 AADAA
-50 RKKLGADVTLGL
+50 RKKLGADVTLSL

-73 TGEMPIVPDLNIK
+73 TGEAPNPPQLNTK
-86 EAEQLAKSQYVKDYN
+86 ESDQLAKSKHVKDYN
-101 YITSTLGISE
+101 YITHNFGIAD
-111 GLKLVGAPEEGE
+111 GFKLVGVSEGE
-123 DDGGAGAGRAGMAG
+123 GKGKGSVAM
-137 VRGGSAG
+137 VGGSG
-144 SAIEID
+144 SGTEID
-150 MNSSFMIEG
+150 MNSSLMIEG

-167 SFKNGKSKIID
+167 NFKNGKNKIVD
-178 GKPITEKMEDKNV
+178 GKPITEQMQDQNV

-199 EQNKLKVGDKV
+199 EQNNLKVGDKV
-210 KIQSGDKKKTLEVE
+210 KVQSGDKKETLEIE

-230 TAEQGLGQNPP
+230 TNEQPMGQNPP
-241 PIMDPANKLYMPHS
+241 PMMNPANKLYMPYS
-255 TLKKLEA
+255 TLKKLEV
-262 DEGNISSI
+262 DKGMSSI
-270 QVVYF
+270 QAVYLL
-275 MNDPLD
+275 NDPQY
-281 IDAFKKEAKQSD
+281 IDAFKKEAKKSD
-293 IDFKYFKLDAH
+293 IDFNYFKLDAH

-313 PIENISSTSQMII
+313 PIENIASTSQMII
-326 YIVSIAGAIILGLI
+326 YMVSIAGAIILGLI

-365 MAQFM
+365 MAQFV

-377 ILAFALSL
+377 ILAFGLSIT
-385 ATGAKVSQFIGDSLL
+385 TGAKVSQFVGDNLL

-406 ASEEEENPQNSSTVM
+406 ASEETDTSQNSTVM
-421 VSGPGGTL
+421 VAGAGGSL
-429 QNDTEDPIDE
+429 QDQKKEPIDK
-439 IDVSITGADL
+439 IDVSITGEDV

>member
-27 IVTNLVLGGFAI
+27 IVTNLVLAGFTI
-39 QNASQK
+39 QNASKK
-45 AADSA
+45 AADAA

-62 DFDKLGKQARE
+62 DFDKLGQQARE
-73 TGEMPIVPDLNIK
+73 TGEMPKPPKLNTK
-86 EAEQLAKSQYVKDYN
+86 EADQLAKSKHVKDYN
-101 YITSTLGISE
+101 YITNNFGIAD
-111 GLKLVGAPEEGE
+111 GFKLVGASEGE
-123 DDGGAGAGRAGMAG
+123 GKGKGNVAM
-137 VRGGSAG
+137 VGGSG
-144 SAIEID
+144 SGSEID
-150 MNSSFMIEG
+150 MNSSLMIEG

-167 SFKNGKSKIID
+167 SFKNGKSKIVD
-178 GKPITEKMEDKNV
+178 GKPITEQMQDQNV

-199 EQNKLKVGDKV
+199 EQNNLKVGDKV
-210 KIQSGDKKKTLEVE
+210 KVQSGDKKETLEIE

-230 TAEQGLGQNPP
+230 TNEQPMGQNPP
-241 PIMDPANKLYMPHS
+241 PMMNPANKLYMPYS
-255 TLKKLEA
+255 TLKKLET
-262 DEGNISSI
+262 DEGMSSSI
-270 QVVYF
+270 QVVYLLK
-275 MNDPLD
+275 DPQD
-281 IDAFKKEAKQSD
+281 IDAFKKEAKKSD
-293 IDFKYFKLDAH
+293 IDFNYFKLDAQ

-313 PIENISSTSQMII
+313 PIENIASTSQMII
-326 YIVSIAGAIILGLI
+326 YMVSIAGAIILGLI

-365 MAQFM
+365 MAQFV

-377 ILAFALSL
+377 ILALGLSL
-385 ATGAKVSQFIGDSLL
+385 TTGAKVSQFVGDNLL
-400 SSEIAT
+400 SGEIAT
-406 ASEEEENPQNSSTVM
+406 ASEEKDNPQNGSVM
-421 VSGPGGTL
+421 MVGAGGTP
-429 QNDTEDPIDE
+429 QNQNEDPIDK
-439 IDVSITGADL
+439 IDVSVTGEDV

>member
-1 MNFIKRAILSM
+1 MNFMKRAILSM
-12 KKRIGTSLILMAVFL
+12 KKRIGTSLILIAVFL
-27 IVTNLVLGGFAI
+27 IVTNLVLSGFTI
-39 QNASQK
+39 QNASKK
-45 AADSA
+45 AADAA

-62 DFDKLGKQARE
+62 DFDKLGQQARE
-73 TGEMPIVPDLNIK
+73 TGEMPNPPKLNTK
-86 EAEQLAKSQYVKDYN
+86 EAYQLAKSKYVKDYN
-101 YITSTLGISE
+101 YIGNTFGISD
-111 GLKLVGAPEEGE
+111 GLKLVGASEGE
-123 DDGGAGAGRAGMAG
+123 DEGKGKVGMAA
-137 VRGGSAG
+137 VRGGSG
-144 SAIEID
+144 SGTEID
-150 MNSSFMIEG
+150 MNASFMIEG
-159 VRKTLLQE
+159 VRKTALQE

-178 GKPITEKMEDKNV
+178 GKPITEQMKDQNV

-199 EQNKLKVGDKV
+199 ELNNLKVGDKV
-210 KIQSGDKKKTLEVE
+210 TVQSGDKKETLEVE

-230 TAEQGLGQNPP
+230 TNEQAMGQQAP

-255 TLKKLEA
+255 TMKKLEV
-262 DEGNISSI
+262 DQGISSV

-275 MNDPLD
+275 LNDPQY
-281 IDAFKKEAKQSD
+281 IDAFKKEAKKSN
-293 IDFKYFKLDAH
+293 IDFNYYKLDAH

-346 ARRKEMGILLSIGE
+346 GRRKEMGILLSIGE

-365 MAQFM
+365 MAQF
-370 VEVVCIA
+370 VIEVVCVA
-377 ILAFALSL
+377 ILAFGLSVT
-385 ATGAKVSQFIGDSLL
+385 TGAKVSQYIGDHLL
-400 SSEIAT
+400 SSEIAS
-406 ASEEEENPQNSSTVM
+406 ASEETDTTRNGIVM
-421 VSGPGGTL
+421 MSGPGGTL
-429 QNDTEDPIDE
+429 QNQKEDPIDK
-439 IDVSITGADL
+439 IDVSVTGEDV

-455 GLAIAILA
+455 GLAIAIIA

>member
-1 MNFIKRAILSM
+1 MNFMKRAILSM

-27 IVTNLVLGGFAI
+27 IVTNLVLAGFTI
-39 QNASQK
+39 QNASKK
-45 AADSA
+45 AADAA
-50 RKKLGADVTLGL
+50 RKKLGADVTLSL
-62 DFDKLGKQARE
+62 DFDKLGQQARE
-73 TGEMPIVPDLNIK
+73 TGEMPNPPKLNMK
-86 EAEQLAKSQYVKDYN
+86 EADQLAKSKYVKDYN
-101 YITSTLGISE
+101 YISNTFGISD
-111 GLKLVGAPEEGE
+111 GLKLVGASEGEEEGK
-123 DDGGAGAGRAGMAG
+123 GKAGMAA
-137 VRGGSAG
+137 VRGGSSSG
-144 SAIEID
+144 TEID
-150 MNSSFMIEG
+150 MNASFMIEG
-159 VRKTLLQE
+159 VRKTALQE

-178 GKPITEKMEDKNV
+178 GKPITEQMKDQNV

-199 EQNKLKVGDKV
+199 ELNNLKVGDKV
-210 KIQSGDKKKTLEVE
+210 KVQSGDKKETLEVE

-230 TAEQGLGQNPP
+230 TNEQAMGQQAP

-255 TLKKLEA
+255 TMKKLEV
-262 DEGNISSI
+262 DQGISSI

-275 MNDPLD
+275 LKDPQN
-281 IDAFKKEAKQSD
+281 IEAFKKEAKKSD
-293 IDFKYFKLDAH
+293 IDFNYYKLDAH

-346 ARRKEMGILLSIGE
+346 TRRKEMGILLSIGE

-365 MAQFM
+365 MAQFV

-377 ILAFALSL
+377 ILAFGLSIT
-385 ATGAKVSQFIGDSLL
+385 TGAKVSQYIGDNLL
-400 SSEIAT
+400 SSEVAT
-406 ASEEEENPQNSSTVM
+406 ASEETNTPQNGTVM
-421 VSGPGGTL
+421 MSGPGGTV
-429 QNDTEDPIDE
+429 QNQKEDPIDK
-439 IDVSITGADL
+439 IDVSVTGEDV